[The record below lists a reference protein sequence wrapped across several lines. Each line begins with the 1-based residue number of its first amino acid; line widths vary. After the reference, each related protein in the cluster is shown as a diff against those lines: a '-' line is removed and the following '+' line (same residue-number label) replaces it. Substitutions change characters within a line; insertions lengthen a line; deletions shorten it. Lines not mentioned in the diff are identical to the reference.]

1 MPSFEKKNC
10 LSLVWRKRHN
20 PSLKF
25 DNLLLWTNE
34 KRTELTITND
44 ARFIL
49 HAFVS
54 LRFRPRRIKAG
65 TQPAQSP
72 ATSSDRDSLYIHLS
86 AKLGHPG
93 LSWRHT
99 CTSFVANPRY
109 VWCQV
114 FWIGVL
120 YIRYIKRL
128 SFTWNFQALG
138 LGQMEQYILFS
149 DKNRTKYDAD
159 LYHLSTKWAR
169 VGWVVPSRFSLPVL
183 RKRDDW
189 TIVFEVLLDDMLI
202 KSFWHGFLMFQ
213 LPTIHSMSS
222 KVHGVRALGLQRY
235 TSVPVHRDIF
245 CRNTNIVYPWW
256 KWIIS
261 WQQTTNYVNMHS
273 YPIFF
278 LDRLAL
284 KLLHF
289 TH

>member
-1 MPSFEKKNC
+1 MKKELNSPLQTTLASFFTLLFLSGSGRAEKRRER
-10 LSLVWRKRHN
+10 SR
-20 PSLKF
+20 PSLP
-25 DNLLLWTNE
+25 LLHL
-34 KRTELTITND
+34 TEI
-44 ARFIL
+44 RC
-49 HAFVS
+49 
-54 LRFRPRRIKAG
+54 
-65 TQPAQSP
+65 
-72 ATSSDRDSLYIHLS
+72 TSIYQLS
-86 AKLGHPG
+86 WAI

-138 LGQMEQYILFS
+138 LGQMEKYILFS

-222 KVHGVRALGLQRY
+222 KVHGVRALGLPRY
-235 TSVPVHRDIF
+235 ISVPVHRDIF
-245 CRNTNIVYPWW
+245 CRNTNI
-256 KWIIS
+256 IS
-261 WQQTTNYVNMHS
+261 
-273 YPIFF
+273 
-278 LDRLAL
+278 
-284 KLLHF
+284 
-289 TH
+289 